1 MENSLDLINSLRL
14 YALTNHEWGNQI
26 INLQLQIELA
36 IAGGVTCIALKED
49 DLIDKKVLPLAK
61 ELREICEKL
70 NVAFIIHDRID
81 IATKIKADGICI
93 SQDSPLTIEKINMK
107 LEKAKQKMFIGV
119 TVKNPQ
125 EAIEA
130 QSNGADYIV
139 ARGVFQTINENPNP
153 ITTDTVREI
162 CSSVNLPVIA
172 SGGLNKKNISE
183 LAGIDI
189 VGAGVKTSIFSSSNI
204 KRECEEISS
213 TLKYIL
219 S

>member
-1 MENSLDLINSLRL
+1 METNIDLTNSLRL
-14 YALTNHEWGNQI
+14 YALTNHAWGNQI

-36 IAGGVTCIALKED
+36 IAGGVTCIALQED
-49 DLIDKKVLPLAK
+49 GLIDKKVLPLAK

-93 SQDSPLTIEKINMK
+93 SQESTLTIEKINQK
-107 LEKAKQKMFIGV
+107 LEKSKQKMFIGV

-130 QSNGADYIV
+130 QTNGADYII
-139 ARGVFQTINENPNP
+139 ARGVFQTLTENPNP

-162 CSSVNLPVIA
+162 CSSVDLPVIA

-183 LAGIDI
+183 LAGIPI
-189 VGAGVKTSIFSSSNI
+189 VGTGVKTSIFSSSNI
-204 KRECEEISS
+204 RRECEEMAQ

-219 S
+219 D

>member
-1 MENSLDLINSLRL
+1 MENNIECVNLLRL

-61 ELREICEKL
+61 ELREICQKL

-81 IATKIKADGICI
+81 IAIKTSADGICI

-107 LEKAKQKMFIGV
+107 LEKAKQKMLIGV

-125 EAIEA
+125 EAIQA
-130 QSNGADYIV
+130 QLNGANFII
-139 ARGVFQTINENPNP
+139 ARGVFQTINENPHP
-153 ITTDTVREI
+153 ITTATLRDI
-162 CSSVNLPVIA
+162 CENVNIPVIA
-172 SGGLNKKNISE
+172 SGGINKKNISQ
-183 LAGIDI
+183 LSGMGI

-204 KRECEEISS
+204 KLECEEISQ

-219 S
+219 N